1 MFFKRVNR
9 AIHFIA
15 ASTCDA
21 PRHDHHHCECMSSY
35 GFLSRQNYGSKT
47 SSSVDKE
54 LKMVNFAAYYKN
66 TKHSVVHLII
76 QTYEVALEYVGLM
89 SLDNLK

>member
-1 MFFKRVNR
+1 MLSND
-9 AIHFIA
+9 FIGWQL
-15 ASTCDA
+15 T
-21 PRHDHHHCECMSSY
+21 PHWPV
-35 GFLSRQNYGSKT
+35 LQKSRT
-47 SSSVDKE
+47 SCVDRE

-66 TKHSVVHLII
+66 TKHSVVHLTV